1 MLNKVQERLKRGKE
15 EWQKKQLGKK
25 RERLEKAAR
34 EAAQE
39 KEHLRQEMQ
48 KIQAE
53 KERLLALDEK
63 GLMVELILAMRGL
76 YSQVEDIRI
85 QQEVLSW
92 RADGEDRQNIF
103 SFGC

>member
-1 MLNKVQERLKRGKE
+1 
-15 EWQKKQLGKK
+15 
-25 RERLEKAAR
+25 
-34 EAAQE
+34 
-39 KEHLRQEMQ
+39 MQ

-85 QQEVLSW
+85 QQEVLS
-92 RADGEDRQNIF
+92 DKIEDIESDICSIQEDISDIEGKMETLN
-103 SFGC
+103 

>member
-1 MLNKVQERLKRGKE
+1 MAKE
-15 EWQKKQLGKK
+15 TAWKK

-39 KEHLRQEMQ
+39 KEQLQKEAQ
-48 KIQAE
+48 KIQNE

-76 YSQVEDIRI
+76 YSQIENIQI
-85 QQEVLSW
+85 QQEILSGKIENIES
-92 RADGEDRQNIF
+92 DICSIQEDISDIERKMEN
-103 SFGC
+103 SD